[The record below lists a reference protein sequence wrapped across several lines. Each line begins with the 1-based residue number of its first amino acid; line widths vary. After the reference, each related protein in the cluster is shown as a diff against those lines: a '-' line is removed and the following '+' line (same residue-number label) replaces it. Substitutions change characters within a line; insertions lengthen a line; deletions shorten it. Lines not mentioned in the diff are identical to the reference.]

1 MTYNVLM
8 GTLNPTHSPNWRL
21 SDVWHMLHTS
31 GLSRE
36 YRGLGRLKLAL
47 KLDAVQLFASR
58 CGTAGSGV
66 VLLNNEIHRINILG
80 YVMSLYNPDV
90 WLELTVTVVQ
100 LILIQECMCAVLKIH
115 LSTVRNGHWVAWC
128 LISSWLVLAV
138 LFVYALHVSMWLEWC
153 RFVALLQCAQNCSQQ
168 ARAHMWVI

>member
-1 MTYNVLM
+1 
-8 GTLNPTHSPNWRL
+8 
-21 SDVWHMLHTS
+21 MLHTS

-90 WLELTVTVVQ
+90 
-100 LILIQECMCAVLKIH
+100 
-115 LSTVRNGHWVAWC
+115 
-128 LISSWLVLAV
+128 
-138 LFVYALHVSMWLEWC
+138 
-153 RFVALLQCAQNCSQQ
+153 
-168 ARAHMWVI
+168 